1 MPPSPL
7 KINLMVGS
15 GEKLTTLKISWK
27 FHELSQIREI
37 KVWVFIVFRLL
48 KIVSEND
55 AAEEA
60 P

>member
-1 MPPSPL
+1 
-7 KINLMVGS
+7 MVGS

-48 KIVSEND
+48 KIVSEKD

>member
-1 MPPSPL
+1 
-7 KINLMVGS
+7 MVGS

-27 FHELSQIREI
+27 FHKLSQIREI
-37 KVWVFIVFRLL
+37 KVWVFIVSRLL
-48 KIVSEND
+48 KIVTEKD